1 MLVFQRATTDDG
13 CWCYNSGNVLKEIC
27 YPAGALIEVSAF
39 ELGDPTLSVLEIWGA
54 EYQESNA
61 LLVRADDHSLLEL
74 IAAREKCPVSFVG
87 LIRDDGKVR
96 WCTVCVDFIWL

>member
-1 MLVFQRATTDDG
+1 M
-13 CWCYNSGNVLKEIC
+13 LKELC
-27 YPAGALIEVSAF
+27 YPAGAVVRVSAF

-61 LLVRADDHSLLEL
+61 LLVRADDHSRLRQ

-87 LIRDDGKVR
+87 LITSDGKVQ
-96 WCTVCVDFIWL
+96 